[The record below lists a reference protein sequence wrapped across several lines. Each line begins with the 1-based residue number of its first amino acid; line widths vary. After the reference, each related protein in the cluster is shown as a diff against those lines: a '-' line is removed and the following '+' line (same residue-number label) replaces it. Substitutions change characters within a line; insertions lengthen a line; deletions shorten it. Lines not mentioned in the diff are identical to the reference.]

1 MSAFEQLEL
10 LRQIASK
17 TYCPNLLMAIN
28 KRANELENEIKQ
40 IKTLEVII
48 CKN

>member
-1 MSAFEQLEL
+1 MSAFEQLEMLRETARRTDCPIL
-10 LRQIASK
+10 LK
-17 TYCPNLLMAIN
+17 AIN
-28 KRANELENEIKQ
+28 KRANELENEIKE